1 MSGLRATF
9 NDRDDRNDRYTTH
22 LAQRQEQAQIH
33 FPAHL
38 HEFSRPSSS
47 SGSIGTNSL
56 RRKNRF
62 PAEDVRPSRLRSSS
76 LESQKRRQDP
86 LEEQEDPSPR
96 THRRATSAHYSTSVP
111 HPALRIS
118 RRTHSAIL
126 YALEEAIRKPNPF
139 TVDEYEENAQMSD
152 LGGRASNGGAR
163 ATGPVPVSGGS
174 TPAAIRTPREIMRDR
189 VTREA
194 KRQEQQ
200 REEERRREEE
210 HRLVAEEKRRSE
222 ERRKSAERRAAV
234 TVPGAVPR
242 FSNTSSQYSPDVSA
256 GPGAFDGA
264 SDRHSRVAGEVA
276 GTNVLGEPTG
286 RSSADFGHRR
296 GPSSVSQSDQ
306 PRPATAGASRRAQPG
321 QAIPRQTVA
330 GPTPRQSSAP
340 PPASTLTGENAQ
352 RNTTSSF
359 PHAFE
364 RWETLSSH
372 WEGLTSYWLHKLE
385 QNTEEIRETI
395 PNASTLNRQIT
406 DLSAAGANLFHAV
419 VELQRLRASSERK
432 FQRWFFETRADNE
445 RNREVQASLERSL
458 AEERKVRE
466 QVAAV
471 QGTNS
476 EEVEASR
483 REVAEMRRELAIS
496 KDEARRA
503 WEELG
508 RRNQESLDLSQ
519 SLKEGRVTIVGGV
532 QVVPW
537 FGQGGTS
544 VSQGGQ
550 GRSGYVQSER
560 DDEAQYYHQD
570 PAAAHASAASP
581 TNTDPFTEG
590 GRRQVPLPLH
600 HETGNAYLPT
610 AAPSANRFAAATTQ
624 ATPSSHL
631 AATTASASGSSGSAT
646 AFYQQSH
653 APQVPS
659 HPGTQVRTQEVRSE
673 GSYVTSEGDT
683 EYAIDPSGNI
693 RRDEHGEPVVFNRRT
708 QESRASDGE
717 GNDFD
722 GEGVEAPE
730 VPAGEGPD
738 YEGQGFEGYQQYVP
752 RHHHPTRLSDV
763 LEEEEERSSR
773 RTGGGD

>member
-1 MSGLRATF
+1 
-9 NDRDDRNDRYTTH
+9 
-22 LAQRQEQAQIH
+22 
-33 FPAHL
+33 
-38 HEFSRPSSS
+38 
-47 SGSIGTNSL
+47 
-56 RRKNRF
+56 
-62 PAEDVRPSRLRSSS
+62 
-76 LESQKRRQDP
+76 
-86 LEEQEDPSPR
+86 
-96 THRRATSAHYSTSVP
+96 
-111 HPALRIS
+111 
-118 RRTHSAIL
+118 
-126 YALEEAIRKPNPF
+126 
-139 TVDEYEENAQMSD
+139 MSD

-163 ATGPVPVSGGS
+163 NTGPVPVSGGS
-174 TPAAIRTPREIMRDR
+174 TPAAAIRTPRDIMRDR

-194 KRQEQQ
+194 RRQEEEQ
-200 REEERRREEE
+200 RR
-210 HRLVAEEKRRSE
+210 AADEKRRQQE
-222 ERRKSAERRAAV
+222 ERRKSAERRAAA
-234 TVPGAVPR
+234 VPGAAAAR

-256 GPGAFDGA
+256 PPGAFDGT
-264 SDRHSRVAGEVA
+264 SDRYSRVAGEVA

-286 RSSADFGHRR
+286 RSSVDQGHRR
-296 GPSSVSQSDQ
+296 GASMSQADQ
-306 PRPATAGASRRAQPG
+306 PRAATAGATRRTQLPSQPIPRAQP
-321 QAIPRQTVA
+321 A
-330 GPTPRQSSAP
+330 PRQSSAP
-340 PPASTLTGENAQ
+340 PPAASLPQESA

-385 QNTEEIRETI
+385 QNTEEIRETV

-445 RNREVQASLERSL
+445 RNREVQAGLERSL

-466 QVAAV
+466 EVSVARGV
-471 QGTNS
+471 NT
-476 EEVEASR
+476 EEVEAAR

-544 VSQGGQ
+544 VSQGGA

-560 DDEAQYYHQD
+560 GDVGEEYYSRQD
-570 PAAAHASAASP
+570 PASAMHASAASP

-590 GRRQVPLPLH
+590 GRQQHPQ
-600 HETGNAYLPT
+600 ESYLPT
-610 AAPSANRFAAATTQ
+610 AAPSGNQFAAMANPSQQQQQQVPATTSSAHRAATT
-624 ATPSSHL
+624 
-631 AATTASASGSSGSAT
+631 TAGSNSGSSGSAKG
-646 AFYQQSH
+646 FYQQSN
-653 APQVPS
+653 APQVP
-659 HPGTQVRTQEVRSE
+659 QVRTEEVRSE

-693 RRDEHGEPVVFNRRT
+693 RRDEHGEPVVFHNRR
-708 QESRASDGE
+708 QGGGDGDVSPVGTDE
-717 GNDFD
+717 EADFD
-722 GEGVEAPE
+722 GEERVVSGISAPD
-730 VPAGEGPD
+730 VPHEGGEGPD

-773 RTGGGD
+773 RTGEF